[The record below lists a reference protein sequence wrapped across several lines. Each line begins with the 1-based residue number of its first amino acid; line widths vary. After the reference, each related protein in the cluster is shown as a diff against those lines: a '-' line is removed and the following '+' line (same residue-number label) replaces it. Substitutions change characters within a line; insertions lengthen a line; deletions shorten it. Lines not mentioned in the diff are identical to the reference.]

1 MAQRVQAQHDRQR
14 PAFPRAR
21 VRARARERANGARAN
36 GQPVALMFDGAGP
49 MGRPPRSLAAGA
61 RCSRVENRK
70 EHPICIAG
78 SGGNFPVL

>member
-21 VRARARERANGARAN
+21 AYARARERANGARAN

-49 MGRPPRSLAAGA
+49 DGQTA
-61 RCSRVENRK
+61 
-70 EHPICIAG
+70 
-78 SGGNFPVL
+78 